1 VGLVAG
7 GWMEDETQTTV
18 GAELRA
24 SGAEAHAALARAI
37 RRQPAEA
44 FEDILV
50 FIGEGGAPEV
60 QALAAD
66 AMGAVKSPRFFP
78 ALLSMLGTREA
89 RRAAR
94 AAFLEHGA
102 EALHYV
108 DEALADW
115 NLPHEI
121 RRHLP
126 RTISLFPP
134 AEAAEVLLR
143 HLLPEPAGMVRF
155 RIIRGLGRIATDNP
169 EVRLDAAILT
179 DATSRTLEASFRLVD
194 WRRVLERG
202 LAEQPRRATPGHDL
216 LASLLRD
223 KEVHAV
229 ERLFRL
235 LGLQYRGE
243 DLRQIHR
250 GLRNTSP
257 KVRAGS
263 RELLENLL
271 DPPLRDAVLALLDDT
286 PAETRLPHAVAYYRS
301 PQLGYEDLLAALL
314 EQPNEILRCIAAYH
328 VGELGLTSMRG
339 RLEAFDLR
347 RTGLFS
353 ARVIERALRMLRQ
366 AEQGMAHAG

>member
-1 VGLVAG
+1 
-7 GWMEDETQTTV
+7 
-18 GAELRA
+18 
-24 SGAEAHAALARAI
+24 
-37 RRQPAEA
+37 
-44 FEDILV
+44 
-50 FIGEGGAPEV
+50 
-60 QALAAD
+60 
-66 AMGAVKSPRFFP
+66 
-78 ALLSMLGTREA
+78 
-89 RRAAR
+89 
-94 AAFLEHGA
+94 
-102 EALHYV
+102 
-108 DEALADW
+108 
-115 NLPHEI
+115 
-121 RRHLP
+121 
-126 RTISLFPP
+126 
-134 AEAAEVLLR
+134 
-143 HLLPEPAGMVRF
+143 MVRF

-179 DATSRTLEASFRLVD
+179 EATSRTLEASFRLVD